1 MITAAVMQKPRYA
14 ISHDLLPTAR
24 EWQHPKLY
32 DKTLLKVCNNWC
44 FSVLYYYYL
53 PPAAICSSVQMD
65 AAKHW
70 VVGGPRIAVGED
82 NNKLLLCRAVA
93 AVDAAMPGDGVTGHD
108 AMITRSKDQDI
119 SLSGRRAGRLPAAS
133 YRDGDRDGW
142 GASFVVDQVT
152 TYSSS
157 RGINHSIF
165 HGDPITDNWTWK

>member
-1 MITAAVMQKPRYA
+1 MQKPRYA

-32 DKTLLKVCNNWC
+32 DKTQLKVCNNWC

-70 VVGGPRIAVGED
+70 VVGGPA
-82 NNKLLLCRAVA
+82 LLWERTTTNCCCVVLWPLLMLR
-93 AVDAAMPGDGVTGHD
+93 MPGDGVTGHD

-157 RGINHSIF
+157 RGNKSF
-165 HGDPITDNWTWK
+165 HLS

>member
-1 MITAAVMQKPRYA
+1 
-14 ISHDLLPTAR
+14 
-24 EWQHPKLY
+24 
-32 DKTLLKVCNNWC
+32 
-44 FSVLYYYYL
+44 
-53 PPAAICSSVQMD
+53 MD
-65 AAKHW
+65 AAEHW
-70 VVGGPRIAVGED
+70 AVGGPRIAVGED

-152 TYSSS
+152 TYSS
-157 RGINHSIF
+157 RRINHSIF
-165 HGDPITDNWTWK
+165 HGDWITDNWTWK

>member
-24 EWQHPKLY
+24 EWQDPKLY

-53 PPAAICSSVQMD
+53 HPPAAICSSVQMD

-70 VVGGPRIAVGED
+70 AVGGPRIAVGED

-93 AVDAAMPGDGVTGHD
+93 AVDAGD
-108 AMITRSKDQDI
+108 
-119 SLSGRRAGRLPAAS
+119 AG
-133 YRDGDRDGW
+133 GGC
-142 GASFVVDQVT
+142 
-152 TYSSS
+152 
-157 RGINHSIF
+157 
-165 HGDPITDNWTWK
+165 NWT